1 MVRLRALSKWKLP
14 HQEVHVTKQA
24 GKGAA
29 GFLERKTPLALVAA
43 AALGAAG
50 ALLVNHFLPPVLER
64 LNDPEPLLVAA
75 QYDPILYESCGWS
88 ALVPAAAVAEGA
100 PPATEPK
107 EVFAWVLEHQGAPM
121 GQSEIELRLEGRRAN
136 FVEVV
141 DLRIRAKEV
150 TELETGAILNIP
162 CDGELGVVNLGFRL
176 TGPDVAYEINE
187 NGDWGPPY
195 FSRNTI
201 TLAKDEI
208 LPISARVDAGQGLPL
223 TVTTDRF
230 VWSLDVSVVED
241 GNESVVSLPET
252 FVTAAAVDLALN
264 EWTLLALDGPLRW
277 WSRDELDAFAAQ

>member
-1 MVRLRALSKWKLP
+1 MEAAAPGGPRD
-14 HQEVHVTKQA
+14 QA
-24 GKGAA
+24 GREG
-29 GFLERKTPLALVAA
+29 GRGVPERKTPLALVAA

-100 PPATEPK
+100 PQRPSRRRCLPGFSSTK
-107 EVFAWVLEHQGAPM
+107 VRQWVSPRSSCGWRVAGPTSLRSSTCA
-121 GQSEIELRLEGRRAN
+121 SE
-136 FVEVV
+136 
-141 DLRIRAKEV
+141 AKEV

-223 TVTTDRF
+223 TATTDRF
-230 VWSLDVSVVED
+230 VWSLDVSVAED

-252 FVTAAAVDLALN
+252 FVTAAAVDFALN